1 MRSGENCVELKGT
14 LMTAHKARTL
24 PTDVYLSFVSSLF
37 GNRGTLVT
45 GVVVHVV
52 WCAIVYSYT
61 GAQFY
66 LVAAVCF
73 PLIFALRFRDFLKF
87 DKVDKTSLND
97 SDIARWERRYVI
109 GATLLAILLGTTSG
123 HAMLVLKDSF
133 VAFTC
138 IAMTMGSMM
147 SIVGRNYGS
156 RRAVDFQ
163 TLGCCVP
170 IIIACVAS
178 GDTHLALMS
187 LLLIPFGLTT
197 RSMANGVRAF
207 LYENVLAARRIRMI
221 ANQFDLALTTMAH
234 GLIMLDSEG
243 RVEVINRHACN
254 LLSLPGAAELEGL
267 SLVGILEAH
276 SDYRPTKVVRE
287 VEQLLS
293 GRVDRT
299 VFQLKAGVHV
309 EFSASRR
316 EDGGVVLI
324 FEDVSARIA
333 AEEKILHMVQFDTL
347 TGLANRDHFAALAT
361 KKLSR
366 RPPEM
371 PAALVVLDVAGF
383 KHVNDLRG
391 HVVGD
396 RLLSAI
402 GSRLSAQA
410 GPDLVAGRLVGD
422 EFSLFVVAEDQAQ
435 LEARIQQV
443 HQDIQQA
450 YELPDLRIPVAV
462 NAGCIIATAQQ
473 FDIEAWLIK
482 ADLALTDA
490 QTKGNGALVFFRP
503 EMDARYIEEQRLRAD
518 LRSALAHDALHV
530 VYQPM
535 YSPDG
540 NRIECME
547 ALVRWSHPQKGMIAP
562 NLFIP
567 MAEDMGIIS
576 EITRFVLK
584 RACEDCAGWPQPV
597 SVSVNLSVHD
607 LLEPEIVSDV
617 LDVLA
622 SNGLPP
628 TRLHLEVTESCFIN
642 DPVAV
647 GTTLHQLRAKGVTI
661 AIDDFGT
668 GFSSLGYLTSLPL
681 DIVKLDRAFIRDI
694 NLDPQRIKLLR
705 GITSMSRDL
714 GLRIVIEGVETLD
727 QLQLINDNHFADLIQ
742 GYVFSPPVNLE
753 AATEMLQADQR
764 PAAARVKRKRA
775 RPLH

>member
-1 MRSGENCVELKGT
+1 
-14 LMTAHKARTL
+14 MTAQKARTL

-45 GVVVHVV
+45 GVVVHIV

-61 GAQFY
+61 GSQFY
-66 LVAAVCF
+66 LFAALGF
-73 PLIFALRFRDFLKF
+73 PLIFALRFFDFLRF
-87 DKVDKTSLND
+87 DRVDKASLND
-97 SDIARWERRYVI
+97 RQIARWERRYVT
-109 GATLLAILLGTTSG
+109 GATLLALLLGTTSG

-197 RSMANGVRAF
+197 RSMANGVREF
-207 LYENVLAARRIRMI
+207 LYENVLAARRIRII
-221 ANQFDLALTTMAH
+221 ANQFDLALTTIAH

-243 RVEVINRHACN
+243 RIEVINRRASN
-254 LLSLPGAAELEGL
+254 LLSLPGATELEGL
-267 SLVGILEAH
+267 SLVGILDAH

-287 VEQLLS
+287 VKQLLS

-299 VFQLKAGVHV
+299 VFQLNAGVHV

-347 TGLANRDHFAALAT
+347 TGLANRNHFASLAT

-366 RPPEM
+366 RLPEM

-402 GSRLSAQA
+402 ASRLSAHA
-410 GPDLVAGRLVGD
+410 GPDLIAGRLVGD
-422 EFSLFVVAEDQAQ
+422 EFTLFVVAEDRAQ
-435 LEARIQQV
+435 LEARIEHV
-443 HQDIQQA
+443 HEDIQRA
-450 YELPDLRIPVAV
+450 YELPDLRIPVAL
-462 NAGCIIATAQQ
+462 NAGCIIASAGQ
-473 FDIEAWLIK
+473 FDIETWLIK

-490 QTKGNGALVFFRP
+490 QAKGNGALTFFRP
-503 EMDARYIEEQRLRAD
+503 EMDARYVEEQRLRSD
-518 LRSALAHDALHV
+518 LRSALADNALQV

-535 YSPDG
+535 YSSDG
-540 NRIECME
+540 TRIECME
-547 ALVRWSHPQKGMIAP
+547 ALVRWSHPEKGMIAP

-576 EITRFVLK
+576 EITQFVLQ
-584 RACEDCAGWPQPV
+584 RACQDCAGWPPSV

-607 LLEPEIVSDV
+607 LLTPEIVSDI
-617 LDVLA
+617 LNILA
-622 SNGLPP
+622 NNGLPP
-628 TRLHLEVTESCFIN
+628 TRLHLEVTESCFID

-647 GTTLHQLRAKGVTI
+647 GRTLHQLRAKGITI

-668 GFSSLGYLTSLPL
+668 GFSSLSYLTSLPL
-681 DIVKLDRAFIRDI
+681 DIVKLDRAFIRDL

-727 QLQLINDNHFADLIQ
+727 QLQLINDNQFADLIQ
-742 GYVFSPPVNLE
+742 GYVFSPPVSLE
-753 AATEMLQADQR
+753 VASQMLQASQ
-764 PAAARVKRKRA
+764 PIEVARVRRKRNKPA
-775 RPLH
+775 T